1 MLNEYARTQG
11 CPLVLL
17 RVNIEFWI
25 GADMTVPLLFEST
38 EGLGLGLAFI

>member
-1 MLNEYARTQG
+1 MLNEYALTQG
-11 CPLVLL
+11 CPLVLF
-17 RVNIEFWI
+17 RVNTGFWN